1 MGYGSRIAQPRPDR
15 TPNTAAETVT
25 HSLVIAPRG
34 HHCADRRLPALNDR
48 IAGRWPLRH
57 CRSHRQA
64 FYTSHLAEEW
74 TPRELRHSFVSL
86 LSSAGIPIEDIA
98 HLVGHPCAINPDGR
112 LRSHAEENDWQ
123 IRDYRT
129 GRKAVRLGLVGA
141 GATGAAAGAVAAG
154 LAVRRALRN

>member
-64 FYTSHLAEEW
+64 FYTSHLDK
-74 TPRELRHSFVSL
+74 LR
-86 LSSAGIPIEDIA
+86 GP
-98 HLVGHPCAINPDGR
+98 
-112 LRSHAEENDWQ
+112 
-123 IRDYRT
+123 
-129 GRKAVRLGLVGA
+129 
-141 GATGAAAGAVAAG
+141 
-154 LAVRRALRN
+154 